1 MIVAAL
7 IAIALVTLPA
17 PVGAAPTKA
26 RNVVLIVGD
35 DMGYADLGVHGSA
48 DVVTPNIDSLAKHG
62 VRFTNAYVSAPQCS
76 PSRAGLLTGR
86 YQQRFGHE
94 FNLSPQTERFGLPLG
109 ETTLA
114 ERMRAAGYAT
124 AAIGKWH
131 LGTEPRYHPSA
142 RGFDEFFG
150 FLKGGRSYAPASP
163 DPLFRGTTPIR
174 EPEYLTDAFGREAAS
189 FITAHEDEP
198 FFLYLAFNAVHTP
211 LSANAARL
219 ARFATIPDQERR
231 AYVAAMLAMDDA
243 IGRVLATLRATKQ
256 LDDTLVV
263 FLNDNGGP
271 TMKGVTVNGAINRP
285 LRGSK
290 RTTLEGGVR
299 VPFFMQWPARLPP
312 GQVVDQPIIQIDLLP
327 TILAAIGVG
336 TKPEWKLD
344 GVDLLPH
351 LTGAASAALPPPH
364 DALFWRFGSQM
375 AIRRGDW
382 KLVRYDLAVEGES
395 GVSAAKLYDLRHDI
409 GEATDLAARHPER
422 VQELQRAWDQWNR
435 GNIAPLWSAVER

>member
-7 IAIALVTLPA
+7 IAIALVTFAVPA
-17 PVGAAPTKA
+17 GAAPAKA

-35 DMGYADLGVHGSA
+35 DMGYADLGVHGGS
-48 DVVTPNIDSLAKHG
+48 DVVTPNIDSLATHG
-62 VRFTNAYVSAPQCS
+62 VRFTNAYVSAAQCS

-114 ERMRAAGYAT
+114 DRMKAAGYAT
-124 AAIGKWH
+124 AVIGKWH

-150 FLKGGRSYAPASP
+150 FLKGAHSYVPDSP
-163 DPLFRGTTPIR
+163 EPLFRGTTPIR
-174 EPEYLTDAFGREAAS
+174 ETEYLTDAFGREAVS
-189 FITAHEDEP
+189 FITAQKEKP
-198 FFLYLAFNAVHTP
+198 FFLYVAFNAVHTP
-211 LSANAARL
+211 LSADAARL
-219 ARFATIPDQERR
+219 ARFADIADQERR
-231 AYVAAMLAMDDA
+231 IYAAALFAMDEA
-243 IGRVLATLRATKQ
+243 IGRVLATLRATKR

-271 TMKGVTVNGAINRP
+271 TMRGVTVNGAVNRP

-299 VPFFMQWPARLPP
+299 VPFLMQWPARLRP
-312 GQVVDQPIIQIDLLP
+312 GQVVDQPVIQLDLLP
-327 TILAAIGVG
+327 TILAAIGVE

-364 DALFWRFGSQM
+364 DTLFWRFGSQM
-375 AIRRGDW
+375 AIRQGDW
-382 KLVRYDLAVEGES
+382 KLVRYDLAVEG
-395 GVSAAKLYDLRHDI
+395 GRGTSAAKLYDLRHDV
-409 GEATDLAARHPER
+409 GEATDLAARHPDR
-422 VQELQRAWDQWNR
+422 VQELQHAWDRWNTE
-435 GNIAPLWSAVER
+435 NVPPLWNAAER